1 MNCEGHWQWIRPHI
15 NVRIRHLKYCVC
27 VCVLSVSN
35 RNSEMWYKW
44 GLQCSSCP
52 VNNLACFDV
61 AVWSE
66 VALSLHHLWHVN
78 PASILSPYLL
88 KGRQHLLWL
97 PVYAL
102 SCSVSHEMSPV
113 RQATLGKNVLLFAF
127 ASLFI
132 RCYWLSLYDIQT
144 FKDIQCNT
152 KHGINMNMNTGNALF
167 LKGL

>member
-1 MNCEGHWQWIRPHI
+1 MNCERHWQWSGHHI

-27 VCVLSVSN
+27 CPFWVH
-35 RNSEMWYKW
+35 RAEMWCVWYEW

-52 VNNLACFDV
+52 VNNLASFDV
-61 AVWSE
+61 TVWSE

-88 KGRQHLLWL
+88 LKGQLDLLWL

-102 SCSVSHEMSPV
+102 CCSVSQKMSPT
-113 RQATLGKNVLLFAF
+113 RRATHNALGRMWICVHLLFCSFDNTACLCMTF
-127 ASLFI
+127 SSSL
-132 RCYWLSLYDIQT
+132 
-144 FKDIQCNT
+144 
-152 KHGINMNMNTGNALF
+152 NMNFNVGNVLF